1 MATQDYVARA
11 YLVIDGAEI
20 ECSAI
25 DNEGAS
31 NTTRINT
38 MNRQNRTRGYVQGVP
53 EESFTATIPIPH
65 GGLGIDLHTM
75 KRDKVTFGAA
85 IEYEDGSSDVYTDAV
100 IDRMSMKA
108 GQAEAAEY
116 TLECMAIEMQHLPS

>member
-1 MATQDYVARA
+1 VART
-11 YLVIDGAEI
+11 YLTLDGTEI

-65 GGLGIDLHTM
+65 GGLGIDLHTL
-75 KRDKVTFGAA
+75 KSSKTTFGAV
-85 IEYEDGSSDVYTDAV
+85 IEYEDGSSDVYTDAI
-100 IDRMSMKA
+100 IDRLSMKA

-116 TLECMAIEMQHLPS
+116 TVECMAIEMKHLPAG